1 MNVLAISW
9 QVGESG
15 RPRNIGFERTVTS
28 EVSKAEQLEWIEG
41 FEEFK
46 RTIVS
51 PFNRI
56 KPACLICPIEKAN
69 PNRFRGTASF
79 YSTT

>member
-41 FEEFK
+41 LKSLNEPLY
-46 RTIVS
+46 RSLTAL
-51 PFNRI
+51 NR
-56 KPACLICPIEKAN
+56 PV
-69 PNRFRGTASF
+69 
-79 YSTT
+79 

>member
-15 RPRNIGFERTVTS
+15 RPRNIGFEPTVTS

-41 FEEFK
+41 LKSLNEPLY
-46 RTIVS
+46 RRLTAL
-51 PFNRI
+51 NR
-56 KPACLICPIEKAN
+56 PV
-69 PNRFRGTASF
+69 
-79 YSTT
+79 

>member
-41 FEEFK
+41 LKSLNEPLY
-46 RTIVS
+46 RRLTAL
-51 PFNRI
+51 NR
-56 KPACLICPIEKAN
+56 PV
-69 PNRFRGTASF
+69 
-79 YSTT
+79 

>member
-41 FEEFK
+41 LKSLNEPLY
-46 RTIVS
+46 R
-51 PFNRI
+51 R
-56 KPACLICPIEKAN
+56 L
-69 PNRFRGTASF
+69 TAL
-79 YSTT
+79 YRPV